1 MRRRSLLTLAVA
13 VACFAAAPAGPPTPA
28 DLSPADAPEPAE
40 PAGALPT
47 NEGFA
52 ALLRTDP
59 VRAFEVVLKRCN
71 EYHKY
76 TCTMEKHERIN
87 GKLKPPEVVWVAFR
101 DEPFSVFMKWEGVPE
116 YRYPYCT
123 LYARGDNGGTP

>member
-1 MRRRSLLTLAVA
+1 GGVSGRPSPPPPPFAPPPGWRPLPGPRTFPHRAPRRGDGMRRRSLLTLAAA

-47 NEGFA
+47 GEGFA

-76 TCTMEKHERIN
+76 TCTM
-87 GKLKPPEVVWVAFR
+87 
-101 DEPFSVFMKWEGVPE
+101 
-116 YRYPYCT
+116 
-123 LYARGDNGGTP
+123 